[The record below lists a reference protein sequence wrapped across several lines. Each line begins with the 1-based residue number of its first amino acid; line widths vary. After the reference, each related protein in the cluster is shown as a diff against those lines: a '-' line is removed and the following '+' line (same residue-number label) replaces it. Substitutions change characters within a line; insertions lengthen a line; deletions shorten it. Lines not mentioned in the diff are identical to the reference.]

1 VKLGFTKRSSIS
13 ETCKWNRQFRRELEM
28 IPVSEMSTLIKSSR
42 KPLCSLHKSIFHRK
56 PAASRRLTGIT
67 IKLQRFHGFT
77 PAAIK
82 NTAKSIFQMN

>member
-1 VKLGFTKRSSIS
+1 MYMTAAAATVIVVQKTP
-13 ETCKWNRQFRRELEM
+13 EM
-28 IPVSEMSTLIKSSR
+28 IEMGTLIKSSR
-42 KPLCSLHKSIFHRK
+42 KPLCPLYKSIFHRQ

-82 NTAKSIFQMN
+82 NTPKSIFQMN